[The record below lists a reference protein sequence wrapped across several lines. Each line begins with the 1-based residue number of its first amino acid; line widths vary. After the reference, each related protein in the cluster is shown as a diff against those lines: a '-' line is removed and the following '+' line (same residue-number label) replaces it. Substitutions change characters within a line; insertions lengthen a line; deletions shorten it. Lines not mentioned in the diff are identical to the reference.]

1 MKVLIKLSTREQEK
15 QGPSIQPEEIKLLEL
30 SKNIIESGWIVTEAV
45 MQDILGLCGFLEI
58 YQKYLHFR

>member
-45 MQDILGLCGFLEI
+45 MQDILGLCGF
-58 YQKYLHFR
+58 